1 MARRDRSAAL
11 TLSLEQVHTGLATLR
26 AGRKGRCAR
35 LANGWLL
42 CLYRN
47 YNRTARWEISV
58 HVGPYRF
65 VWSAKPEYLAVKHGR
80 CPYGSGNSYTIEP
93 GILDAMAAKLL
104 PRLTAIEADYMPR
117 AAMFRSMPLER
128 VRYRLLHADDIFD
141 TEGWQVLVDGCWHS
155 LPMLDERDDVQPLIE
170 RCEALGR
177 ERFYAPSH
185 AEQGLSTAEIE
196 T

>member
-1 MARRDRSAAL
+1 MSKLTVEHVRD
-11 TLSLEQVHTGLATLR
+11 GLAQLK
-26 AGRKGRCAR
+26 AGNKGRSAR

-47 YNRTARWEISV
+47 FSGSRARWEIST
-58 HVGPYRF
+58 HVGPF
-65 VWSAKPEYLAVKHGR
+65 GFTWSVKPEYLAVKRGR

-104 PRLTAIEADYMPR
+104 PRLAAIEADYMPR

-128 VRYRLLHADDIFD
+128 VRYRLLHADDIVD

-155 LPMLDERDDVQPLIE
+155 LPMLDERDDVCSLIE

-177 ERFYAPSH
+177 EHFLAPSH
-185 AEQGLSTAEIE
+185 AGRGLSTVDIE
-196 T
+196 GMVAA

>member
-1 MARRDRSAAL
+1 MKPETPLKLTIEHVRDGL
-11 TLSLEQVHTGLATLR
+11 TGLK
-26 AGRKGRCAR
+26 AGHKGQCAR

-47 YNRTARWEISV
+47 YNHRPTRWEIGL
-58 HVGPYRF
+58 HVGPYCF
-65 VWSAKPEYLAVKHGR
+65 VWSAKPEYLAVKRGR

-104 PRLTAIEADYMPR
+104 PRLTSIEADYMPR

-141 TEGWQVLVDGCWHS
+141 TEGWQVLVDGCWHC
-155 LPMLDERDDVQPLIE
+155 LALLDERDDVQPLIE

-185 AEQGLSTAEIE
+185 AERGLSLEEIE
-196 T
+196 HV